1 MEKKTTKKK
10 KRDSQ
15 AREYLFLINN
25 PSEHGVTW
33 ESLKDGIMKFKP
45 TYYCISHE
53 EGLKKHTPHYHA
65 FFRCDSP
72 VRFSTLKRRFPAC
85 RIEEKKGSAG
95 QCRSYVLKCDKW
107 AESEKADTLIKSEE
121 WGEIPKTAKERNQ
134 DMYAQLLED
143 IKNNKSVVEI
153 VEENPKFITKIK
165 DIELMRQRILQD
177 KYSKENR
184 DIKVTYMYGNT
195 MTGKSRSVM
204 DTFPANDICRITD
217 YGRGCYDAYESQ
229 DVLVLDEFYSYN
241 FGNGADNVST
251 FLNMCDIYP
260 YYLISRYFNRV
271 LCATK
276 IYIISNI
283 PWESQWSELRYSL
296 NGLKQLRAI
305 NRRIHN
311 ILEFKE
317 DGTIIAHKLTKEEEI
332 LKGKNVVYKE
342 ESEHATEEC

>member
-1 MEKKTTKKK
+1 MEKKTTKRK
-10 KRDSQ
+10 KRDTQ

-85 RIEEKKGSAG
+85 RIEEKKGSAS
-95 QCRSYVLKCDKW
+95 QCRDYVLKIGKW
-107 AESEKADTLIKSEE
+107 AESEKADTLINSEE
-121 WGEIPKTAKERNQ
+121 WGEIPKTANEQKQ
-134 DMYAQLLED
+134 DMYAKLLED

-153 VEENPKFITKIK
+153 VEENPKLITKIK
-165 DIELMRQRILQD
+165 DIELMRQKFLQE
-177 KYSKENR
+177 KYSRENR
-184 DIKVTYMYGNT
+184 DIKVTYIYGE
-195 MTGKSRSVM
+195 TGVGKTYAIYN
-204 DTFPANDICRITD
+204 TFPANEICRITD
-217 YGRGCYDAYESQ
+217 YGRGCYDSYESQ
-229 DVLVLDEFYSYN
+229 RIMVCDEFYSYN
-241 FGNGADNVST
+241 FPGGATS
-251 FLNMCDIYP
+251 FLCISDIYP
-260 YYLISRYFNRV
+260 YELLSRYFNRTF
-271 LCATK
+271 CALNL
-276 IYIISNI
+276 YLISNV
-283 PWESQWSELRYSL
+283 PWDSQWKELRYSID
-296 NGLKQLRAI
+296 GLKQLRAI

-311 ILEFKE
+311 ILEFKA

-342 ESEHATEEC
+342 DSEYAEEC

>member
-1 MEKKTTKKK
+1 MEKKTTKRK
-10 KRDSQ
+10 KRDTQ

-25 PSEHGVTW
+25 PSEHGITW

-85 RIEEKKGSAG
+85 RIEEKKGSAS

-107 AESEKADTLIKSEE
+107 AESEKVDTLIKSEE
-121 WGEIPKTAKERNQ
+121 WGEIPKTAKEQKQ
-134 DMYAQLLED
+134 DMYAKLLED

-153 VEENPKFITKIK
+153 VEENPKLITKINFI
-165 DIELMRQRILQD
+165 DAMRQRILQE
-177 KYSKENR
+177 KYSRDNR
-184 DIKVTYMYGNT
+184 IELKITVIFGDTN
-195 MTGKSRSVM
+195 TGKSRSIM
-204 DTFPANDICRITD
+204 DTFPANDVCRITD
-217 YGRGCYDAYESQ
+217 YGRGCYDSYESQ

-241 FGNGADNVST
+241 FPGGVPT

-260 YYLISRYFNRV
+260 YYLMSRYYNRV

-276 IYIISNI
+276 IYIISNAS
-283 PWESQWSELRYSL
+283 WDSQWKELHYSMD
-296 NGLKQLRAI
+296 GLRQLRAI

-311 ILEFKE
+311 ILEFKS

-342 ESEHATEEC
+342 ESKHATEEC